1 MKKLFQIIGFI
12 SLMGFSFFY
21 TEKTVSVVK
30 EYDDIMISIRSIEKK
45 YKKEPIQATITGN
58 KIIPG
63 VSGSKI
69 DINRSYSKMKRY
81 GSFEESLI
89 VLKKIKPN
97 NLLEKNKHKYIIG
110 GNKNK
115 KIVSL
120 IFLVDKNDNID
131 EIINILDK
139 KEVKGNFFV
148 DGKWLEKNNNLVP
161 ILVRENHVVGNLSY
175 NNDYLDSSFIWIET
189 IIEKIGKQDIG
200 YCYSEEEN
208 KDIINTC
215 KRNNNYTIMPNIIIE
230 NNPYSEV
237 KEKLVSGSI
246 ISFKINDNLVEEL
259 PIVIN
264 FIKSKGYKIE
274 NLNIHLEE

>member
-12 SLMGFSFFY
+12 SLIGFSFFY

-30 EYDDIMISIRSIEKK
+30 EYDDIMINIRNIEKE
-45 YKKEPIQATITGN
+45 YKKEAIEATINGN

-63 VSGSKI
+63 LGGTKL
-69 DINRSYSKMKRY
+69 DINKTYSKMKRY

-97 NLLEKNKHKYIIG
+97 NLLEKNKHKYIIS

-115 KIVSL
+115 KMISL

-139 KEVKGNFFV
+139 KQVKGNFFV
-148 DGKWLEKNNNLVP
+148 DLKWLEKNNNLVP
-161 ILVRENHVVGNLSY
+161 IIIRENHVIGNLS
-175 NNDYLDSSFIWIET
+175 NNMDYLDSSFIWMET
-189 IIEKIGKQDIG
+189 IIEKIGKQKKG
-200 YCYSEEEN
+200 YCYTEKEDKN
-208 KDIINTC
+208 IINTC
-215 KRNNNYTIMPNIIIE
+215 KLNDNYTIMPNIIIDK
-230 NNPYSEV
+230 NPYTNV
-237 KEKLVSGSI
+237 KENLVSGSI
-246 ISFKINDNLVEEL
+246 ISFKINDNLIEEL
-259 PIVIN
+259 PIIIN
-264 FIKSKGYKIE
+264 YIKSKGYKIE